1 MKLYFIIIIITQRVL
16 SDSVTGTA
24 SLTPISR
31 HPASTA
37 SSPTVKPT
45 GGLCYLFFSAFP
57 HMWQWNIFRMANR
70 NYHWW
75 ELPQVYNGALCQE
88 RSICG
93 PEREYLVC
101 CSKVSL
107 EVRQCTAKCL
117 RRRDAA
123 HQALCTDWVCLLEL
137 WTAREQAAQ
146 AFPNFLW
153 HEATTAFIWV

>member
-24 SLTPISR
+24 SLTPISQ
-31 HPASTA
+31 HPA